1 MAPSVRIKQGLTEGF
16 SEGAVFKFLGVP
28 YAEPPVGSRRWR
40 PPVPV
45 AEWAGVR
52 KAQDFGPICPQTAGA
67 VFKTRAKSESE
78 DCLYLNV
85 WTRSVNT
92 QARQPVMV
100 WIHGGGYLGGGG
112 CEDGT
117 DGSHLAAL
125 GVTVVSFNYR
135 LGAFGYLAHPKI
147 GTNFGLQDQIAALEW
162 VRENIEHFGGDPECV
177 TIFGQSAGGHAV
189 RMLLSCPAASGLFH
203 RAILQSG
210 GGERFAFDTSKPNEK
225 TYAASEA
232 LVAHVG
238 GGGPEEL
245 RRLPTEVIKQAS
257 HLFSGVIPK
266 PRRIHTPAN
275 LAWMP
280 VNDGVILPVDSD
292 SRQLGAV
299 PILLG
304 FTRNEARYFIR
315 PGMLPYNRIILRAMT
330 RVLAGTQAKA
340 VLSQLAAQGASMY
353 DRCDQVYTDAVFA
366 EPMLTTAER
375 LKASAHRFYLYRFDR
390 VSPGAAAS
398 NFLAQHTAE
407 LRYLFGTLI
416 ADGYDETDRRI
427 SASMQ
432 AQWLAFARD
441 GAPADDA
448 VWRPYGA
455 DERILVI
462 GDDFH
467 LGRIED
473 DSVLPLLHRLRTLKP
488 SAPRGL
494 LSLFRRL
501 WPA

>member
-1 MAPSVRIKQGLTEGF
+1 MDPIVRTKQGPTEGL
-16 SEGAVFKFLGVP
+16 SEGGIFKFLGVP
-28 YAEPPVGSRRWR
+28 YAQPPVRELRWR

-45 AEWAGVR
+45 AQWAGVR
-52 KAQDFGPICPQTAGA
+52 KAHDFGPICPQSAGA
-67 VFKTRAKSESE
+67 VFKTRAKSQSE

-85 WTRSVNT
+85 WTHSLDT

-125 GVTVVSFNYR
+125 SVTVVSFNYR
-135 LGAFGYLAHPKI
+135 LGAFGYLAHPSF
-147 GTNFGLQDQIAALEW
+147 GSNFGLQDQIAVLQW

-189 RMLLSCPAASGLFH
+189 RMLLSCPAALGLFH

-210 GGERFAFDTSKPNEK
+210 GCERFAFDRSKPNEK
-225 TYAASEA
+225 TYSASEA
-232 LVAHVG
+232 LIAHVG

-245 RRLPTEVIKQAS
+245 RRLPTEIIKQAS

-266 PRRIHTPAN
+266 PRRVHTPAN
-275 LAWMP
+275 LAWLP
-280 VNDGVILPVDSD
+280 VNDGVILPVDGD
-292 SRQLGAV
+292 SRLLGAV
-299 PILLG
+299 PLLLG

-315 PGMLPYNRIILRAMT
+315 PGMLPYNRIILGAMT
-330 RVLAGTQAKA
+330 RVLAGAQAKA
-340 VLSQLAAQGASMY
+340 VLSQLAAQRTSIY
-353 DRCDQVYTDAVFA
+353 EQCDQIYTDAVFA

-390 VSPGAAAS
+390 VSLGAAAS

-407 LRYLFGTLI
+407 LRYLFGTLG

-432 AQWLAFARD
+432 AQWVAFARD
-441 GAPADDA
+441 GAPADVA
-448 VWRPYGA
+448 VWRPYGE

-462 GDDFH
+462 GDDVH
-467 LGRIED
+467 RGRIED
-473 DSVLPLLHRLRTLKP
+473 DPVVPLLHRLRTLKP
-488 SAPRGL
+488 SSPRGL